1 MVKNV
6 VNSIVVEPKQK
17 RGRKPKNA
25 AALENKVLEEPLT
38 MLEKDNNIILMSL
51 IVELVVPSSEVLVNY
66 NGDKSIYLL
75 SAYDH
80 LGNKINNDIKN

>member
-25 AALENKVLEEPLT
+25 NAVIENKVLEEPLT
-38 MLEKDNNIILMSL
+38 ILEKDNNIIL
-51 IVELVVPSSEVLVNY
+51 IF
-66 NGDKSIYLL
+66 K
-75 SAYDH
+75 
-80 LGNKINNDIKN
+80 NKIPIHF

>member
-25 AALENKVLEEPLT
+25 AAPENKVLEEPLT
-38 MLEKDNNIILMSL
+38 MLEKDNNIIFSIISL
-51 IVELVVPSSEVLVNY
+51 
-66 NGDKSIYLL
+66 
-75 SAYDH
+75 
-80 LGNKINNDIKN
+80 

>member
-25 AALENKVLEEPLT
+25 AAALENKVLDENS
-38 MLEKDNNIILMSL
+38 EKDNNIQKFFKLML
-51 IVELVVPSSEVLVNY
+51 QKTITCN
-66 NGDKSIYLL
+66 
-75 SAYDH
+75 
-80 LGNKINNDIKN
+80 IKNADDKTWSGTAIIEIL

>member
-25 AALENKVLEEPLT
+25 ALLTTENKVLEEAP
-38 MLEKDNNIILMSL
+38 EKDNKNKDERLIRINSKII
-51 IVELVVPSSEVLVNY
+51 
-66 NGDKSIYLL
+66 
-75 SAYDH
+75 
-80 LGNKINNDIKN
+80 